1 MHAIK
6 MKLRRER
13 AKRLRR
19 IGRKDEARILE
30 DENITTEDLKEMTK
44 RTERKIEK
52 LKEQSRKRA
61 RAVERERLEV
71 ESELDALRK
80 RTRDV

>member
-71 ESELDALRK
+71 ELELDALRK